1 MIVQKPIT
9 GGAVVMAAF
18 TSFFYYRWRTKREFG
33 GITGDT
39 AGYFVLL
46 CELMMLIIAAATG
59 ILAR

>member
-1 MIVQKPIT
+1 
-9 GGAVVMAAF
+9 MAAF
-18 TSFFYYRWRTKREFG
+18 ASFFYYRWRTKREFG